1 MIPIT
6 IFDKRNT
13 ATSNNIDEEVML
25 TNIVTSLLF
34 FQFMAN
40 LEQSE
45 NWIPDSWSLKLTFLL
60 IVTIYSMENKHRTKK
75 SLTQLILLLSVKVL
89 FFEKKKTLSF
99 LKKCWHQQNLG
110 VLVLKGIFSKTLY
123 MCVLTIQL

>member
-1 MIPIT
+1 
-6 IFDKRNT
+6 
-13 ATSNNIDEEVML
+13 ML

-45 NWIPDSWSLKLTFLL
+45 NWIPDAWSLKLTFLL

-75 SLTQLILLLSVKVL
+75 SLTQLILLLSVQVL
-89 FFEKKKTLSF
+89 FFEKKKR
-99 LKKCWHQQNLG
+99 
-110 VLVLKGIFSKTLY
+110 
-123 MCVLTIQL
+123 

>member
-1 MIPIT
+1 MIPVT

-45 NWIPDSWSLKLTFLL
+45 NWIPDAWSLKLTFLL

-89 FFEKKKTLSF
+89 FFEKKKNAKFFEKMLASAKF
-99 LKKCWHQQNLG
+99 R
-110 VLVLKGIFSKTLY
+110 GISTKRYLF
-123 MCVLTIQL
+123 

>member
-1 MIPIT
+1 
-6 IFDKRNT
+6 
-13 ATSNNIDEEVML
+13 ML

-45 NWIPDSWSLKLTFLL
+45 NWIPDAWSLKLTFLL

-89 FFEKKKTLSF
+89 FFEKKK
-99 LKKCWHQQNLG
+99 KR
-110 VLVLKGIFSKTLY
+110 
-123 MCVLTIQL
+123 

>member
-1 MIPIT
+1 
-6 IFDKRNT
+6 
-13 ATSNNIDEEVML
+13 ML

-45 NWIPDSWSLKLTFLL
+45 NWIPDAWSLKLTFLL

-89 FFEKKKTLSF
+89 FFEKKKTQRF
-99 LKKCWHQQNLG
+99 FKKCWHQQNLW

>member
-45 NWIPDSWSLKLTFLL
+45 NWIPDAWSLKLTFLL
-60 IVTIYSMENKHRTKK
+60 IVTIYSMENEHRTKK

-89 FFEKKKTLSF
+89 FFGKKNINFFEKMLASAKF
-99 LKKCWHQQNLG
+99 R
-110 VLVLKGIFSKTLY
+110 GISTKRYFF
-123 MCVLTIQL
+123 